1 MDILI
6 AVAIE
11 GTFLF
16 LITCIQTFFYSK
28 VIGLSQKWRGT
39 RLILVIFGITILESV
54 LQIAAM
60 NAFLWVSLLFLI
72 IVISYPVFF
81 MGGDLKERLF
91 FGVMNLAILMFS
103 ILLSTMFFSG
113 ELVQNL
119 SEVSWRILLP
129 CALMLM
135 IYGILVLIIVHINT
149 EGRRYLSR
157 QYWTGMIACFFIVL
171 FGLFVIQY
179 FNRLATAG
187 TFRLY
192 LSILSA
198 GLLIIWL
205 LLYFTFYFICRYFSK
220 TKEANALLVQNDRIE
235 QYLLEKQAS
244 DERIK
249 ILSHDLK
256 HSLVQWRE
264 LAEEKNN
271 LNALHDIS
279 DYDEQL
285 LSSLLINV
293 ENENA
298 NAIIN
303 QKSWEAD
310 QAKVE
315 FQVDGIFHDDLLIS
329 KLDLCSLLGNLL
341 DNALEAAVQAEAKE
355 LRRVKLFIRRKGN
368 LLILIS
374 ENGYAI
380 EPALENGIFVTHKKD
395 KNLHALGMRSIEAV
409 VEKYDGVINHSYKNN
424 WFKITIMLRSYQT
437 VLSDEK

>member
-1 MDILI
+1 MENIIALRADADDIWDTG
-6 AVAIE
+6 ADY
-11 GTFLF
+11 
-16 LITCIQTFFYSK
+16 CPHK
-28 VIGLSQKWRGT
+28 HRGT
-39 RLILVIFGITILESV
+39 TLPV
-54 LQIAAM
+54 L
-60 NAFLWVSLLFLI
+60 
-72 IVISYPVFF
+72 
-81 MGGDLKERLF
+81 
-91 FGVMNLAILMFS
+91 S
-103 ILLSTMFFSG
+103 ILDRSDCM
-113 ELVQNL
+113 
-119 SEVSWRILLP
+119 
-129 CALMLM
+129 
-135 IYGILVLIIVHINT
+135 
-149 EGRRYLSR
+149 
-157 QYWTGMIACFFIVL
+157 FFIVL

-380 EPALENGIFVTHKKD
+380 EPVLENGIFVTHKKD

-424 WFKITIMLRSYQT
+424 WFKITIMLRSYQN